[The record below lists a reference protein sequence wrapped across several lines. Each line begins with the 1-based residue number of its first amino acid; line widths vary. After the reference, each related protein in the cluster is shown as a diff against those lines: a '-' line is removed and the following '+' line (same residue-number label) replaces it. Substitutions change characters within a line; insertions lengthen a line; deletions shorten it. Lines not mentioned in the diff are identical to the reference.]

1 MISLVTLAG
10 WLDLAATTVFAGGAL
25 FAAFVY
31 PPSRSGRRAIHV
43 ALAGLSFALLLELV
57 VTVLRLSP
65 FAAAHGWSLL
75 WDVLTTQWG
84 TLWIGRCVGLLAVA
98 ACRLGS
104 TPQVALVAAW
114 LLARSVQGHA
124 GAHGTLA
131 AVIDWAHLL
140 AACAWLGG
148 LVQFSL
154 LPGDAFVT
162 ATPRLRRLATVA
174 VAALL
179 PAGVYAA
186 LLHVPSFD
194 ALVNSAYGRV
204 LLIKLAL
211 AAMLVAL
218 GASNRIRHV
227 PALLSAQ
234 PPGPKRLRATVRME
248 VVVGTVVLLL
258 SALLGALPMPHPPPG

>member
-1 MISLVTLAG
+1 VIPLLAVAG
-10 WLDLAATTVFAGGAL
+10 WLDLACTTAFAGGVL
-25 FAAFVY
+25 FTAFVH
-31 PPSRSGRRAIHV
+31 PPSHAGRRVIQI
-43 ALAGLSFALLLELV
+43 ALGMLPVALLLELV
-57 VTVLRLSP
+57 LTMWRLSP
-65 FAAAHGWSLL
+65 LAAAHGVLLL

-84 TLWIGRCVGLLAVA
+84 LLWTMRCAGLLAIV
-98 ACRLGS
+98 ACRRGS
-104 TPQVALVAAW
+104 GLQVAVVAGW
-114 LLARSVQGHA
+114 LLARSLQGHA

-131 AVIDWAHLL
+131 AVIDCAHLL

-154 LPGDAFVT
+154 LSNDNMVT
-162 ATPRLRRLATVA
+162 ATPRLRRLITVA

-179 PAGVYAA
+179 SAGIYAA

-211 AAMLVAL
+211 LAVLVAL
-218 GASNRIRHV
+218 GASNRFHHIPGLLIRRR
-227 PALLSAQ
+227 
-234 PPGPKRLRATVRME
+234 PGPQRVRDTVRME
-248 VVVGTVVLLL
+248 VVVGALVLLL